1 MSVSARKCAQ
11 SESRGELPSAGTSPV
26 IRQNELCSS
35 CGFPVLY
42 NLIKRLTAHYILF
55 LNGFLM
61 PS

>member
-1 MSVSARKCAQ
+1 MLGTVLRVT
-11 SESRGELPSAGTSPV
+11 ESRKEFPSADTSPV
-26 IRQNELCSS
+26 SRRNELSSS